1 MSSLESLG
9 LNRNT
14 SLVGTCEPVTTAT
27 RLSCPLSGD
36 RLLIND
42 DVRLEWI
49 VIRIRTCN
57 SSLSPKFSFSNE
69 TTYTPSDLRCDTMIS
84 LEQLEL
90 LFDVTVFLNQNN
102 NTVIR
107 VGVSFC

>member
-1 MSSLESLG
+1 MTGLRNLG
-9 LNRNT
+9 RNRNT
-14 SLVGTCEPVTTAT
+14 SLVGTCEPVTTAIN
-27 RLSCPLSGD
+27 LSCPLSGD

-57 SSLSPKFSFSNE
+57 SSLSPVFSFSNE
-69 TTYTPSDLRCDTMIS
+69 TTYIPSDLQCDTVIS

-90 LFDVTVFLNQNN
+90 LFDVTVFLDQFN